1 MLLLKKDSFSQCKY
15 TLLEEIFVTSK
26 IRFVTLA
33 KIFSTSEEIFDT
45 SKETFVTLGEIF
57 VTQAEIFAICEI
69 SRYFK
74 DNIRYFKND

>member
-45 SKETFVTLGEIF
+45 SKETLVTLGEIC
-57 VTQAEIFAICEI
+57 VTPAKIFAI
-69 SRYFK
+69 
-74 DNIRYFKND
+74 